1 MKLVRSQEHKSYEKK
16 LRELRLFSLE
26 KRKGRS
32 YSSQQNLK
40 GGCSEVVSAF
50 FSYIINHRTRKNGL
64 KLC

>member
-50 FSYIINHRTRKNGL
+50 FFLHN
-64 KLC
+64 